1 VKRLVLATCAA
12 FVLAGCA
19 ASAAN
24 PRPAPTGIAVIEK
37 PATSADAAAD
47 HFAMAPARLEKG
59 HIFMRRTEDWAKVRR
74 DIASEAAQKERQAA
88 LKGNIREYIQPDGT
102 IVRKQGT
109 IGHEYEQQIAF
120 LPPHEW
126 IGLKDARLS
135 VHVENKPFE
144 EVIEDALREVLPYT
158 GPWRLQWKISRDNQ
172 DVLSERF
179 SLNTETTF
187 GKFITQVAGFM
198 LNHRGLEL
206 VFEQFDKDRIIII
219 SDKQ

>member
-1 VKRLVLATCAA
+1 
-12 FVLAGCA
+12 
-19 ASAAN
+19 
-24 PRPAPTGIAVIEK
+24 
-37 PATSADAAAD
+37 
-47 HFAMAPARLEKG
+47 M
-59 HIFMRRTEDWAKVRR
+59 
-74 DIASEAAQKERQAA
+74 
-88 LKGNIREYIQPDGT
+88 KGNIREYIQPDGT

-172 DVLSERF
+172 DVLNERF